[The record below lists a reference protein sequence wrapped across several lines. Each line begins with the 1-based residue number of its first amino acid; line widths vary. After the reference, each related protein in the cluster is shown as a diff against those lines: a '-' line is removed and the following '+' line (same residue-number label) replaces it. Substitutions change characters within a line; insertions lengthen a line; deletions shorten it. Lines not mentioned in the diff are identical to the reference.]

1 MLLRSITKHVKDQN
15 WFAVFLDFFIVV
27 VGVFIG
33 IQVNDWNGQRVE
45 QSLEKEYLNRLEG
58 NLEESSENTKRT
70 NKRWTTR
77 AGYLNVAVKSL
88 SECEIDEKN
97 SNIFAHGIFHIGKF
111 EMSYLNDSTLEEMRS
126 TGRSGIIKNHAIIDA
141 IDAVE
146 RQISYQKRIE
156 PQIIAHISPHLACSL
171 Q

>member
-97 SNIFAHGIFHIGKF
+97 SNIWRC
-111 EMSYLNDSTLEEMRS
+111 L
-126 TGRSGIIKNHAIIDA
+126 
-141 IDAVE
+141 
-146 RQISYQKRIE
+146 
-156 PQIIAHISPHLACSL
+156 
-171 Q
+171 